1 MKGITFKECKEQLK
15 NFEGNLIFGYYGAHP
30 RVEEEFMSFTELEL
44 CEALEEEFA
53 SNVVMVSDNFYESD
67 YDNLVNSYNF
77 MADGIFQLR
86 RYKKQYI
93 TSIQFHRYGDTRCN
107 YTDEIYITSEY
118 DDFDDIY
125 EVLIG
130 LCKSHTFEYKGLEV
144 TISTHPLREGGV
156 FDVSIYSTFS
166 GEENSQHEDL
176 CDIYLSDSDTPEELE
191 ECLKNEQQF
200 QELVDYFLKGE

>member
-1 MKGITFKECKEQLK
+1 MKGITFEECKEQLT
-15 NFEGNLIFGYYGAHP
+15 NFNGNLIFGYYEAHT

-53 SNVVMVSDNFYESD
+53 GSVVMVSDNFDVSD
-67 YDNLVNSYNF
+67 YDNVVNSYNF

-86 RYKKQYI
+86 RYSKQCI
-93 TSIQFHRYGDTRCN
+93 TSIQFHRYGDVRCN

-118 DDFDDIY
+118 DGFEDIY

-130 LCKSHTFEYKGLEV
+130 LCKTHTFEYKGLEV

-156 FDVSIYSTFS
+156 FDVSICDKEHY
-166 GEENSQHEDL
+166 QYEDL
-176 CDIYLSDSDTPEELE
+176 YDIYLSDSDTPEELE

>member
-1 MKGITFKECKEQLK
+1 MKGITFKECKEQLT
-15 NFEGNLIFGYYGAHP
+15 NFEGNLIFGCCKAHP

-53 SNVVMVSDNFYESD
+53 GNVVMVFDNFYESD

-86 RYKKQYI
+86 RYKKQCI

-156 FDVSIYSTFS
+156 FDVSICSNVS
-166 GEENSQHEDL
+166 GEEEDL
-176 CDIYLSDSDTPEELE
+176 YNIYLSDSDTPEELE

>member
-30 RVEEEFMSFTELEL
+30 RVEEEFMRFTELEL

-86 RYKKQYI
+86 RYKKQCI
-93 TSIQFHRYGDTRCN
+93 TSIQFHRYGDARCN
-107 YTDEIYITSEY
+107 YTDEIYIKSEY
-118 DDFDDIY
+118 DGFDDIY
-125 EVLIG
+125 EVLIE
-130 LCKSHTFEYKGLEV
+130 LCKTHTFEYKGLEV

-156 FDVSIYSTFS
+156 FDVSICSNVS
-166 GEENSQHEDL
+166 GEEEDL
-176 CDIYLSDSDTPEELE
+176 YNIYLSDSDTPEELE